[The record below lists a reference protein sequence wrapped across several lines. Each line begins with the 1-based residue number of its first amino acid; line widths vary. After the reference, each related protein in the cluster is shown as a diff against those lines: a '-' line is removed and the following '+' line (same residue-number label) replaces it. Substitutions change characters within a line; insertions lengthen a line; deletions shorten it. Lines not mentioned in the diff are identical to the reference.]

1 MWMPPEATDEQIALA
16 KPFRKFFPDL
26 EKSIDR
32 ELARRGRPKAE
43 TLKTP
48 VTIRLDPE
56 VVEHY
61 KAMAKVWQSRI
72 NSDLRELSGLH

>member
-1 MWMPPEATDEQIALA
+1 MRMPPEATDEQIALA
-16 KPFRKFFPDL
+16 KPFRKFFPGL
-26 EKSIDR
+26 GKSIDR

-61 KAMAKVWQSRI
+61 KAMGKVWQSRI
-72 NSDLRELSGLH
+72 NSDLRKLSGLH